1 MPQTIHMPAIESSLS
16 SRQRL
21 KGPRASNTGHS
32 TVPSLHVLLS
42 DASIGTRTVLR
53 KSVERIPSRA
63 SIRSALHEPDLVTA
77 KVFVGHDGIFMRR
90 EDELAAIFCMHFI
103 EELYK
108 LLGQHGMKA
117 PAELIGHEGLLMA
130 MREEEIHKIGE
141 PLGAIRF
148 ILEAEIIQGAF
159 VSDLEDS
166 GRGSSDPLRSIPR
179 KALSLLNMTAR
190 QASGVQKP

>member
-21 KGPRASNTGHS
+21 KGPGARNTGHS

-53 KSVERIPSRA
+53 ESVERIPSRA
-63 SIRSALHEPDLVTA
+63 SIRSALHEPDLGTA
-77 KVFVGHDGIFMRR
+77 EVSVGHDGIFLRR

-103 EELYK
+103 EELYQ

-117 PAELIGHEGLLMA
+117 PAELIDHEGLLMA
-130 MREEEIHKIGE
+130 MREEDIHEIDE

-148 ILEAEIIQGAF
+148 ILEVEIIQGTF
-159 VSDLEDS
+159 VPGLEDS
-166 GRGSSDPLRSIPR
+166 GPR
-179 KALSLLNMTAR
+179 LT
-190 QASGVQKP
+190 P